1 MNVLINGIGNLGT
14 TLVNLLVEYRTEL
27 GIERVILLKNNLHP
41 WQKSDLDKLEKK
53 GCEIFSKNVGK
64 FPTIERVL
72 ADIHFVFDTTANGGG
87 RANKAWYQIFPSLI
101 GACAQGSEK
110 GFGLSHMIDVNNE
123 QIEGQKFVHI
133 VSCNTHGIASLINTF
148 SDDQLHEIETTDFV
162 VARRSEDIGNHERL
176 VSGNVVARH
185 LDDRLG
191 THHAI
196 DVVDLYKTMNE
207 SITVTS
213 SDITTP
219 SQVMHGVRFN
229 IQFKKEI
236 NEEEI
241 RARLTVAPFV
251 STTVKFDSNV
261 IFELGRRYG
270 LQGRIYSHAIVV
282 SNNILFE
289 ERGLKG
295 WAFIPQEGNTLLST
309 MNAFLLQTKNK
320 NASNIISRIS
330 SDLIEKIW

>member
-1 MNVLINGIGNLGT
+1 MVVLFITTFESPLFLQERIGKNRIPFTIIKLRTIKNGQVTFVGRILRKTGIDEIPQLIN
-14 TLVNLLVEYRTEL
+14 V
-27 GIERVILLKNNLHP
+27 
-41 WQKSDLDKLEKK
+41 
-53 GCEIFSKNVGK
+53 
-64 FPTIERVL
+64 
-72 ADIHFVFDTTANGGG
+72 VF
-87 RANKAWYQIFPSLI
+87 
-101 GACAQGSEK
+101 GS
-110 GFGLSHMIDVNNE
+110 M
-123 QIEGQKFVHI
+123 
-133 VSCNTHGIASLINTF
+133 
-148 SDDQLHEIETTDFV
+148 
-162 VARRSEDIGNHERL
+162 
-176 VSGNVVARH
+176 
-185 LDDRLG
+185 
-191 THHAI
+191 AI

-207 SITVTS
+207 LITVTS

-241 RARLTVAPFV
+241 RARLTAAPFV